1 MTRRRIFI
9 PTVNTEARDGIV
21 IARING
27 FNSRTARHLSEQF
40 RAAERASL
48 IPLRGVVID
57 LRGNPGGLLRQAVSV
72 ADLFLRQGHIV
83 STRGRHPDSV
93 HDFVA
98 RESDLAAGLPVV
110 VVVNGKSASSAEIV
124 AAALQDHDRAVV
136 VGTTSFGKGTVQTV
150 ARLPNDGELTLTWS
164 RFIAPSGYF
173 LHGLGVVPTVCTR
186 GVGDPRAIVAT
197 ALERMEETAH
207 TVAEWR
213 SVAYDDRSG
222 RDRLRALC
230 PGSDADGDLDIE
242 VAKMLLNDAN
252 AYRRAAAGSP
262 AIVSTAHAR

>member
-1 MTRRRIFI
+1 
-9 PTVNTEARDGIV
+9 
-21 IARING
+21 
-27 FNSRTARHLSEQF
+27 
-40 RAAERASL
+40 
-48 IPLRGVVID
+48 
-57 LRGNPGGLLRQAVSV
+57 
-72 ADLFLRQGHIV
+72 
-83 STRGRHPDSV
+83 
-93 HDFVA
+93 
-98 RESDLAAGLPVV
+98 
-110 VVVNGKSASSAEIV
+110 
-124 AAALQDHDRAVV
+124 
-136 VGTTSFGKGTVQTV
+136 V